1 MKLVTHECPN
11 CGAHLD
17 ISEGKVRGKCEYCR
31 VSYTINSGGLK
42 VLHPLKV
49 TDETQLRV
57 AEASLYKF
65 KDYNQSEILFKK
77 LLCKHADIPNV
88 YIGLILSVTHDFKIN
103 TGSLFDIASIN
114 EYWKRFIVLADEH
127 DILKYESDYKKY
139 CANFWLTKLNSC
151 TDSFSDYTI
160 EESNSTLD
168 SYYDN
173 YSINVDK
180 NQAHKIKT
188 KLDTYKTKRNQHLKK
203 RRVIRFIVIVSIII
217 LGILIYIFINNYFKN
232 DEPKI
237 KDDVIYVSEI
247 LNNDYCDRSYSCT
260 DYSFLLNHFE
270 NSFSHLRVSSAIIDR
285 NSSKIEFYVVLTNFK
300 GEKTFKYEFSIKDD
314 IGPYIVDKNCSFTDT
329 DSVNLNKCFEID
341 SFDKNIKVNKDSVK
355 IITDGINFKE
365 VGDKSVFVSFEYE
378 GKTYQSYINIYI
390 SKSDFDFMAS
400 LNSYDIEI
408 NKKTNIN
415 FYFSKEIPNKK
426 LIYDYD
432 PTYISLNAD
441 NNSIVGIKPGFTDVC
456 ISPEYDETKI
466 SCFQVNI
473 LPTCKGTYTFKY
485 DGVGRKKLHVGTD
498 FCPGI
503 YKIYAN
509 VLNDDNY
516 YYIDLDNEKGVY
528 EDLIIINKKY
538 PSVNEEGKKFSF
550 PMNYSLE
557 IPSGVTQ
564 IKLIK
569 Q

>member
-1 MKLVTHECPN
+1 M
-11 CGAHLD
+11 
-17 ISEGKVRGKCEYCR
+17 
-31 VSYTINSGGLK
+31 
-42 VLHPLKV
+42 
-49 TDETQLRV
+49 
-57 AEASLYKF
+57 
-65 KDYNQSEILFKK
+65 
-77 LLCKHADIPNV
+77 
-88 YIGLILSVTHDFKIN
+88 
-103 TGSLFDIASIN
+103 
-114 EYWKRFIVLADEH
+114 
-127 DILKYESDYKKY
+127 
-139 CANFWLTKLNSC
+139 
-151 TDSFSDYTI
+151 
-160 EESNSTLD
+160 
-168 SYYDN
+168 
-173 YSINVDK
+173 
-180 NQAHKIKT
+180 
-188 KLDTYKTKRNQHLKK
+188 DTYKIKRNQHLKK
-203 RRVIRFIVIVSIII
+203 RRVIRFIVIVSIVI
-217 LGILIYIFINNYFKN
+217 LGIFIYIFINNYFKN

-247 LNNDYCDRSYSCT
+247 LNSDYCDRSYSCT